1 MSIFGALRSGVSGLF
16 SQSQALA
23 MVADNIANMN
33 TTGYKGVSPR
43 FSTLVTTQASAN
55 SFTPGGVRINT
66 LSSIDQQGLL
76 ESSTSET
83 DLAIS
88 GDGFFVVSDN
98 ATAGQG
104 QISFTRAGSFRPDA
118 NGNLANTA
126 GQFLTGWP
134 IVDGV
139 VQQTS
144 ILGAFT
150 TVNVSNLTSAPIPTS
165 TVDLGAN
172 LPASA
177 ATGDAF
183 DLSVEALDKQGGSHT
198 LVLTYTKTATTDQW
212 DVTATVT
219 DSSFVDIDANNDGT
233 AGDLA
238 LIAGTTSTRLGTVT
252 FGADGTLASVT
263 ANTAAGDI
271 ATISAANQ
279 FVFELDHDNTLGTGT
294 ADDRVQLTLDLG
306 TVGATD
312 GMTQFSGTFIPNF
325 INQNGRQFS
334 SITGVNISEDGTV
347 TALFENGETRDIF
360 QVPVAAFPNPNGL
373 TALTGNIFSS
383 SSAAGTPV
391 ALAAGTGGA
400 GAIVSNA
407 LEASTVDLADEFT
420 RMIVTQ
426 RAFSANTKIITTADE
441 MLEELTR
448 VIR

>member
-83 DLAIS
+83 DLAVS
-88 GDGFFVVSDN
+88 GNGFFVVSDN
-98 ATAGQG
+98 ATTGQG

-134 IVDGV
+134 IVNGT

-150 TVNVSNLTSAPIPTS
+150 TVNISNLLSSPIPTS
-165 TVDLGAN
+165 TIDVGAN

-177 ATGDAF
+177 ATGDTF

-198 LVLTYTKTATTDQW
+198 LVLTYTKC
-212 DVTATVT
+212 
-219 DSSFVDIDANNDGT
+219 
-233 AGDLA
+233 
-238 LIAGTTSTRLGTVT
+238 
-252 FGADGTLASVT
+252 
-263 ANTAAGDI
+263 
-271 ATISAANQ
+271 
-279 FVFELDHDNTLGTGT
+279 
-294 ADDRVQLTLDLG
+294 
-306 TVGATD
+306 
-312 GMTQFSGTFIPNF
+312 M
-325 INQNGRQFS
+325 RQ
-334 SITGVNISEDGTV
+334 
-347 TALFENGETRDIF
+347 
-360 QVPVAAFPNPNGL
+360 
-373 TALTGNIFSS
+373 
-383 SSAAGTPV
+383 
-391 ALAAGTGGA
+391 
-400 GAIVSNA
+400 
-407 LEASTVDLADEFT
+407 
-420 RMIVTQ
+420 
-426 RAFSANTKIITTADE
+426 
-441 MLEELTR
+441 
-448 VIR
+448 